1 MDRSVDFNIA
11 VSEVCWHMELRPLR
25 PKQLETL
32 STFVSGKDTFVA
44 LPTGYRKSIIFVELP
59 LLFDIL
65 FGKALRNNCLHICII
80 IVVNVECAFMFRF
93 VMFTATSL
101 SI

>member
-1 MDRSVDFNIA
+1 MDRSVDFNVA
-11 VSEVCWHMELRPLR
+11 VAEVCRRMELRPLR
-25 PKQLETL
+25 PKQMEAM

-44 LPTGYRKSIIFVELP
+44 LPTGYGKSIIFAVLP

-93 VMFTATSL
+93 VMCT
-101 SI
+101 